1 MVRSTIAAA
10 RPPADPLADPW
21 RPFGRARRPADS
33 LVAVGRLDRIR
44 PYLEKL
50 LREGFAIPDLAPD
63 DEGDYPFRF
72 RSAGYY
78 VRLYNEAAPTI
89 QLFSV
94 VVRDIKK
101 SPKLL
106 SELNDLNAG
115 MAYVRVYWVNH
126 QVVVATELVAETLDA
141 EELGN
146 ACNIVGRVADGIGP
160 RLASEYGGHVLFE
173 GDDDEAK
180 PSNVPF
186 QNAGY
191 L

>member
-1 MVRSTIAAA
+1 M
-10 RPPADPLADPW
+10 
-21 RPFGRARRPADS
+21 
-33 LVAVGRLDRIR
+33 GRLDRIR
-44 PYLEKL
+44 PYVEKL
-50 LREGFAIPDLAPD
+50 LREGFGIPDLSPD
-63 DEGDYPFRF
+63 PDGDYPFRY

-78 VRLYNEAAPTI
+78 VRLYNEQAPTL

-94 VVRDIKK
+94 VVRDIKR

-106 SELNDLNAG
+106 SELNDINAG
-115 MAYVRVYWVNH
+115 LAFVRVYWVNH

-146 ACNIVGRVADGIGP
+146 ACNIIGRVADSIG
-160 RLASEYGGHVLFE
+160 RKLAAEFGGHVLFE
-173 GDDDEAK
+173 EDDSADPG
-180 PSNVPF
+180 PSNVPAA

>member
-1 MVRSTIAAA
+1 M
-10 RPPADPLADPW
+10 
-21 RPFGRARRPADS
+21 
-33 LVAVGRLDRIR
+33 GRLDRIR

-50 LREGFAIPDLAPD
+50 LREGFGIPDLTPD
-63 DEGDYPFRF
+63 DDGDYPFRY

-78 VRLYNEAAPTI
+78 VRLYNEQAPTI

-94 VVRDIKK
+94 VVRDIKR

-106 SELNDLNAG
+106 AELNELNAG
-115 MAYVRVYWVNH
+115 MAFVRVYWVNL

-146 ACNIVGRVADGIGP
+146 ACNVIGRVADTIGP
-160 RLASEYGGHVLFE
+160 KLVADHGGHVLFE
-173 GDDDEAK
+173 DDDEDPK
-180 PSNVPF
+180 PSNVPL